1 MKLQESFFSIGLL
14 RLSVVML
21 LTLGARGVDSE
32 EVPDPSIM
40 LPLVPVAVGA
50 DAPPC
55 IKSGTRL
62 TYFGMTASIPG
73 EYKKLVQDDNGKWV
87 DKNTGKRYDEEDI
100 PSSGSAAYNVVQV
113 GYVGGGIAQ
122 LSTKLYT
129 LDTSTRK
136 CTFAV
141 GGGLVG
147 HAGCAADYWIHPN
160 VLKQVREVNEQGVRI
175 LRMPYSV
182 GGKLY
187 NAIRFQSEDAAG
199 YQARVYDLETGLMI
213 FHGSRVQGQPI
224 YTPPSAGSN
233 RAGVGQG
240 STQVVT
246 GWIVEVRDIDIP
258 WKDAATPKW
267 IEQFRQL
274 SYKGMQTSV
283 VAAAG
288 TKLDRAMT
296 ATLTPK
302 ARGLGWVR
310 FTNHFVIE
318 TFRGM
323 PPEEALQEG
332 ACGSASI
339 GGLWIS
345 PEALANLRPQ
355 QVIEINELV
364 GTTIAVS
371 EVRQGFVMLSEVGP
385 LHRIDCTYDTKTGML
400 SAMTLTQ
407 QIGLWQGS
415 RTASDWR
422 ASSRRVC
429 GISVRL
435 CGLFGDVH

>member
-1 MKLQESFFSIGLL
+1 MTFQQRPLSIGLL
-14 RLSVVML
+14 CTVSVVML
-21 LTLGARGVDSE
+21 FAVGVRGVNRV

-40 LPLVPVAVGA
+40 LPLVPAAAQA

-55 IKSGTRL
+55 IKPGTRL

-100 PSSGSAAYNVVQV
+100 PGSGSAAFNVVQV
-113 GYVGGGIAQ
+113 GHVGGGIAQ

-129 LDTSTRK
+129 LDTSIKK

-147 HAGCAADYWIHPN
+147 HAGCAADYWIHPD

-175 LRMPYSV
+175 LRMPYTV
-182 GGKLY
+182 GGKRY

-224 YTPPSAGSN
+224 YTPPSGGST
-233 RAGVGQG
+233 RPGIGQG

-246 GWIVEVRDIDIP
+246 GWIVELKDIDVP
-258 WKDAATPKW
+258 WKGAAAPKW
-267 IEQFRQL
+267 VEQFRQL
-274 SYKGMQTSV
+274 SYKGVQTSV

-288 TKLDRAMT
+288 TKLDRAM
-296 ATLTPK
+296 AVTLTPK
-302 ARGLGWVR
+302 ARGRGWLR

-318 TFRGM
+318 TYPGM
-323 PPEEALQEG
+323 PPEEALQDG
-332 ACGSASI
+332 ACGSAAV

-345 PEALANLRPQ
+345 PEALAKLRPQ
-355 QVIEINELV
+355 QVIESNELV
-364 GTTIAVS
+364 GTTVAVS
-371 EVRQGFVMLSEVGP
+371 QIGQGFVMLSEVGP
-385 LHRIDCTYDTKTGML
+385 LHRIDCTYDARTGML
-400 SAMTLTQ
+400 STMTLVQ
-407 QIGLWQGS
+407 QIGLAQITHSIQLAGQQ
-415 RTASDWR
+415 
-422 ASSRRVC
+422 
-429 GISVRL
+429 
-435 CGLFGDVH
+435 

>member
-1 MKLQESFFSIGLL
+1 MTLQERLFSIGLL
-14 RLSVVML
+14 RTVLVVML
-21 LTLGARGVDSE
+21 LTMGARSAGRV

-40 LPLVPVAVGA
+40 LPLVPAAAGA
-50 DAPPC
+50 DVPPC

-100 PSSGSAAYNVVQV
+100 PSSASAAYNVVQV

-129 LDTSTRK
+129 LDTSTKK

-141 GGGLVG
+141 SGGLVG
-147 HAGCAADYWIHPN
+147 HAGCAADYWIHPG
-160 VLKQVREVNEQGVRI
+160 VLINVREVDEQGVRF

-187 NAIRFQSEDAAG
+187 NAIRFQSEDASG

-213 FHGSRVQGQPI
+213 FYGSRVQGQPI
-224 YTPPSAGSN
+224 YTPPIAGSG

-240 STQVVT
+240 STQIVT
-246 GWIVEVRDIDIP
+246 GWIVEVKDINVP
-258 WKDAATPKW
+258 WKAAAPPRW
-267 IEQFRQL
+267 IEQFKQL

-296 ATLTPK
+296 VTLTPK
-302 ARGLGWVR
+302 DRGREWIR

-318 TFRGM
+318 TYPGM
-323 PPEEALQEG
+323 PSEQIQQEG
-332 ACGSASI
+332 ACGSASV

-345 PEALANLRPQ
+345 PEALVNLHPQ
-355 QVIEINELV
+355 QVIEHHDLI
-364 GTTIAVS
+364 GTTITVGD
-371 EVRQGFVMLSEVGP
+371 VRQGFVTLSEVGP
-385 LHRIDCTYDTKTGML
+385 LHRIDCTYKSRTGIL
-400 SAMTLTQ
+400 SAMTITQ
-407 QIGLWQGS
+407 QIGLARITHSIQLVGEQ
-415 RTASDWR
+415 
-422 ASSRRVC
+422 
-429 GISVRL
+429 
-435 CGLFGDVH
+435 